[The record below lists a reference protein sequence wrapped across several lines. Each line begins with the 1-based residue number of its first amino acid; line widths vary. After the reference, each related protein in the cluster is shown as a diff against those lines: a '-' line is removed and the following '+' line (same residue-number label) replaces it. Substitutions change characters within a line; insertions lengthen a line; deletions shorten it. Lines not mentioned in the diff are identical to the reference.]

1 MKILFAADM
10 SFNYFKTL
18 PSEAEAAAI
27 MAQTATYF
35 KAADFSML
43 NLENIF
49 GKAEDHTPIVK
60 AGPNLIS
67 DERFAAFIDTLN
79 PTVVGLA
86 NNHSRDF
93 GDSALLYTKEFMQNK
108 GYKVI
113 GAGKNIEEAYAPAIL
128 EKDGLKVAIIA
139 VNENEFGIADVDQA
153 GTAGYDLTRVTRAIF
168 AAKEQGAL
176 PIIYFHGG
184 NEYNPF
190 PSPGKVGLYRHFI
203 DLGARAVI
211 AMHTH
216 CPQGYEFYEG
226 CPIVYS
232 MGNFFFPGERGE
244 RASWKVGYMTEL
256 TLTAEGTKL
265 ELIPYTFHFDHHTPM
280 DAAQKEKF
288 MAYIEELNAP
298 IGDSMKLREY
308 FDSWCMIMGLK
319 YAGYLSFG
327 LESEPPQQA
336 RLKNSFSCEAHNELI
351 GNTVKIYFEDRVEA
365 AKSKVAEI
373 ERLQNTE
380 F

>member
-10 SFNYFKTL
+10 SFNYFSAL
-18 PSEAEAAAI
+18 PTAAEAEKI
-27 MAQTATYF
+27 MEQTATYF

-49 GKAEDHTPIVK
+49 GKAEEHTPIVK

-67 DERFAAFIDTLN
+67 DERFAAFIDKLN

-93 GDSALLYTKEFMQNK
+93 GDSALRYTIEFMKNK
-108 GYKVI
+108 GYQVI

-128 EKDGLKVAIIA
+128 EKDGLKAAVIA
-139 VNENEFGIADVDQA
+139 VNENEFGIADVDAA
-153 GTAGYDLTRVTRAIF
+153 GTAGYNLTRVTKAIF
-168 AAKEQGAL
+168 AAKAQGAL
-176 PIIYFHGG
+176 PVIYFHGG

-190 PSPGKVGLYRHFI
+190 PSPGKVDLYRHFI

-232 MGNFFFPGERGE
+232 MGNFFFPSKNERPT
-244 RASWKVGYMTEL
+244 WKVGYMTEL
-256 TLTAEGTKL
+256 ELTEGDAKL
-265 ELIPYTFHFDHHTPM
+265 KLIPYTFDFDHHTPM
-280 DAAQKEKF
+280 EGAQKEKF

-298 IGDSMKLREY
+298 IGDPLKLREY
-308 FDSWCMIMGLK
+308 FDSWCMITGLK

-327 LESEPPQQA
+327 LESEPPQRA

-351 GNTVKIYFEDRVEA
+351 GNTVKIFFEDRVEA

>member
-10 SFNYFKTL
+10 SFNYIPSMPPAETAQAVMDKT
-18 PSEAEAAAI
+18 AA
-27 MAQTATYF
+27 YF
-35 KAADFSML
+35 EEADFSML

-49 GKAEDHTPIVK
+49 GKAEEHTPIVK

-67 DERFAAFIDTLN
+67 DEGYAAFIDRLN

-93 GDSALLYTKEFMQNK
+93 GDSALLYTKDFMEKK

-113 GAGKNIEEAYAPAIL
+113 GAGKNIEEAYLPAVL
-128 EKDGLKVAIIA
+128 EKDGVKAAIIA

-153 GTAGYDLTRVTRAIF
+153 GTAGYELTRVTHAIF

-190 PSPGKVGLYRHFI
+190 PSPGKVALYRHFI
-203 DLGARAVI
+203 ELGASAVI

-216 CPQGYEFYEG
+216 CPQGYEYYQG
-226 CPIVYS
+226 CPIIYS
-232 MGNFFFPGERGE
+232 MGNFFFPSERE
-244 RASWKVGYMTEL
+244 RPTWKVGYMTRLE
-256 TLTAEGTKL
+256 LTAEKAAV
-265 ELIPYTFHFDHHTPM
+265 ELIPYTFGFDHHTPM
-280 DAAQKEKF
+280 EGAQKEKF
-288 MAYIEELNAP
+288 LAYIEELSAP
-298 IGDSMKLREY
+298 IGNPAELRKL
-308 FDSWCMIMGLK
+308 FDGWCMIAGLK
-319 YAGYLSFG
+319 YAGYLSFPID
-327 LESEPPQQA
+327 SEPAQRA

-351 GNTVKIYFEDRVEA
+351 GNTVKIYFENRVEE
-365 AKSKVAEI
+365 AKEKVEEI
-373 ERLQNTE
+373 LRLQQVE

>member
-1 MKILFAADM
+1 MKILFAADV
-10 SFNYFKTL
+10 SFNYFPSL
-18 PSEAEAAAI
+18 PSAAEAEAIMQETAA
-27 MAQTATYF
+27 YF
-35 KAADFSML
+35 KKADFSIL

-49 GKAEDHTPIVK
+49 GQREEHTPIVK

-67 DERFAAFIDTLN
+67 DEQFCAFVDTLN

-86 NNHSRDF
+86 NNHSRDY
-93 GDSALLYTKEFMQNK
+93 GDSALLYTKQLLLDK
-108 GYKVI
+108 GYQVI
-113 GAGKNIEEAYAPAIL
+113 GAGKNIEEAYEAAIL
-128 EKDGLKVAIIA
+128 EKDGVKAAIIA
-139 VNENEFGIADVDQA
+139 VNENEFGVADVDAA
-153 GTAGYDLTRVTRAIF
+153 GTAGYDLTRVTKAIF
-168 AAKEQGAL
+168 KAKEQGAT

-184 NEYNPF
+184 NEHNPF

-203 DLGARAVI
+203 DLGAKAVI

-232 MGNFFFPGERGE
+232 MGNFFFPSENERPT
-244 RASWKVGYMTEL
+244 WKVGYMTEL
-256 TLTAEGTKL
+256 ELTADGAKL

-280 DAAQKEKF
+280 KGEQKARF

-298 IGDSMKLREY
+298 IKDLKKLREY
-308 FDSWCMIMGLK
+308 FDSWCMITGLK

-327 LESEPPQQA
+327 LESEPAQQA

-351 GNTVKIYFEDRVEA
+351 GNTVKIYFEDRVEE

-373 ERLQNTE
+373 ERLQNIV